1 MFKAGHPTVFRAKI
15 SDEREVRRWR
25 FVKLLTSPYRLL
37 LLSLKNVRTARVAC
51 SPMKAARIFTSCS
64 APPGRG
70 RTRQLIQQ
78 SGRQRTS
85 KATRANKGRPGIVHT
100 SLYLLEALY
109 EALRE
114 AAFRERCKIHDIV
127 LEGIELALRKRGR
140 RS

>member
-1 MFKAGHPTVFRAKI
+1 LRANPEALLAVLKNPAEPNPLFAELRLTSSGDPTVFRAKI

-51 SPMKAARIFTSCS
+51 SPMKAARMFTSCS

-85 KATRANKGRPGIVHT
+85 KAPGPTRAARNRSYEFVSTRG
-100 SLYLLEALY
+100 SL
-109 EALRE
+109 
-114 AAFRERCKIHDIV
+114 
-127 LEGIELALRKRGR
+127 
-140 RS
+140 